1 MVLDQEHGDAI
12 LAQLADSA
20 VEVVDF
26 LGVHTRCRLVE
37 QQQDGLGSKSTGEF
51 EPPLL
56 AECQIG
62 CQFITLVR
70 KIEKLERPVD
80 LLPRAVRAAKPAAE
94 KILVALLAGI
104 LRDPKILPNR
114 QLSEQAYILER
125 ACNSKRHTP
134 IRRQPTDVRTLEDAA
149 PSGRA

>member
-20 VEVVDF
+20 VELIDF

-37 QQQDGLGSKSTGEF
+37 QQQDGLRSKSTGEF

-80 LLPRAVRAAKPAAE
+80 LLPRAVRAANPAPE
-94 KILVALLAGI
+94 KILVARLAEF
-104 LRDPKILPNR
+104 LRDQTIRQTVNLPNKR
-114 QLSEQAYILER
+114 YILEVR
-125 ACNSKRHTP
+125 ANSRVP
-134 IRRQPTDVRTLEDAA
+134 GGIGLRE
-149 PSGRA
+149 